1 MTTII
6 LLITAYLLGSIPSGL
21 WIGQVFYKKNL
32 RDYGSGN
39 TGTTNTFRILGPK
52 AGSVVFL
59 MDFLK
64 GTLATLLPIWFG
76 IEGLSPILFGLLAV
90 LGHTFPIFAQFKGG
104 KAVAT
109 SAGML
114 FGFAP
119 IYCLFLIAIFA
130 ATLYLTSMISL
141 SSIVAAV
148 SAIITILILPALNFI
163 LRDYDLV
170 FSLIVIA
177 VASLIIIR
185 HKDNIERIKSKTE
198 NLVPWGLNLTRQ
210 KLKNKA

>member
-64 GTLATLLPIWFG
+64 GTLATLLPIWFD

-163 LRDYDLV
+163 LREYDLV
-170 FSLIVIA
+170 FSLIVLT

-198 NLVPWGLNLTRQ
+198 NLVPWGLNLTKQ

>member
-64 GTLATLLPIWFG
+64 GTLTTLLPIWFG
-76 IEGLSPILFGLLAV
+76 IEDLSPILFGLLAV

-198 NLVPWGLNLTRQ
+198 NLVPWGLNLTKQ